1 MKKIILAIP
10 ITAIVLAAT
19 LFFSPASAMT
29 NTEISLDEA
38 TQIALLN
45 AGFNADEVVI
55 IKSEREVEN
64 GITQYDIGFVV
75 EPDEY
80 YYEIEASTGKIL
92 YYMYY
97 DEKKRKLRESNPVPP
112 PQEITPDQAL
122 EIALKHAGY
131 TAAETTGSEV
141 KNDYDQGENIYEV
154 VFYIYGKEYQY
165 DIRVSDGQILDYEI
179 DH

>member
-1 MKKIILAIP
+1 MKKILFVIP
-10 ITAIVLAAT
+10 ITAIALAAT
-19 LFFSPASAMT
+19 LFFSPARAMKDS
-29 NTEISLDEA
+29 EISLDDA
-38 TQIALLN
+38 KRIALHN
-45 AGFNADEVVI
+45 AGCKEENVTI

-64 GITQYDIGFVV
+64 GIAQYDIGFIA

-97 DEKKRKLRESNPVPP
+97 DEEKRKAKDSMKTPP
-112 PQEITPDQAL
+112 PEEITPDQAL
-122 EIALKHAGY
+122 EIALKHAGF

-141 KNDYDQGENIYEV
+141 KNDYDHGENIYEV
-154 VFYIYGKEYQY
+154 EFYIYGKEYQY